1 VCFSILLNGTPSGF
15 FGSSCGLRLGGPLSP
30 LLFVVVIEA
39 LSKMLTATVD
49 RGPLSGFFEM
59 VNILH
64 LLLVEDTLVF
74 CGANFYHL
82 LYLHVLFFCFEAVS
96 GLKVNLAS

>member
-1 VCFSILLNGTPSGF
+1 
-15 FGSSCGLRLGGPLSP
+15 
-30 LLFVVVIEA
+30 
-39 LSKMLTATVD
+39 
-49 RGPLSGFFEM
+49 M

-64 LLLVEDTLVF
+64 LLLADDTLVF

-82 LYLHVLFFCFEAVS
+82 FYLYVLFLCFEVVL